1 MLFSAHIRA
10 ARALLG
16 ISQDELAKISYV
28 SSFTIKKMEISQE
41 NLDNANQ
48 KTVKKIKNAL
58 EKKGIR
64 FLQSKENEGING
76 IGVRYFRID
85 E

>member
-1 MLFSAHIRA
+1 MLFSAQIRA

-16 ISQDELAKISYV
+16 ISQDELAKISDI

-58 EKKGIR
+58 EKRGIR
-64 FLQSKENEGING
+64 FLQPKENGGISG
-76 IGVRYFRID
+76 IGVRYFIID